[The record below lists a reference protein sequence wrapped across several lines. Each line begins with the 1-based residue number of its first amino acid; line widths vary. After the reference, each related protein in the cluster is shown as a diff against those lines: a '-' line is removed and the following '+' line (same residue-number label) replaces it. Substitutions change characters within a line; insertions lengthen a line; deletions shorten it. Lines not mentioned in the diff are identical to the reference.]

1 MFGFRHRNLD
11 LEDALH
17 KRVQKDPGV
26 DEGGPS
32 QGTLNPSQMIGEP
45 NRCHRT
51 DLEKLV
57 FSAKTVRSSGLMGI
71 GNENDQVS

>member
-1 MFGFRHRNLD
+1 MRSISVF
-11 LEDALH
+11 
-17 KRVQKDPGV
+17 VKDPGV

-57 FSAKTVRSSGLMGI
+57 FSAKTI
-71 GNENDQVS
+71 GWRAHDPKKLQDFLDQDHAALKTDGHWQ